1 MGRAWYKRCKGAITD
16 TGSIGSSSSSSRSR
30 DSSNRDYNQDC
41 ATDARLE
48 VWP

>member
-1 MGRAWYKRCKGAITD
+1 MILPTPVVLEVVVAVGVGN
-16 TGSIGSSSSSSRSR
+16 
-30 DSSNRDYNQDC
+30 SSNRDYNQDC